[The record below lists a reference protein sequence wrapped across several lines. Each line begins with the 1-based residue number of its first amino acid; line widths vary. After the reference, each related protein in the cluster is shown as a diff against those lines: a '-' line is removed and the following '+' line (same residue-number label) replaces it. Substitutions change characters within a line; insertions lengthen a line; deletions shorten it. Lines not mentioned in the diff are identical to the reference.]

1 MSRERRQ
8 AVTPPP
14 FEDTQS
20 AHFRYVFASGTF
32 TGLSPNNGGIMFYLD
47 RLVPGT
53 TTRPPGGFEVRK
65 IARERQVE
73 VYLSP
78 TQYKQLCVAMQ
89 RAIAN
94 YEQAF
99 GEIPLKPKGDQ
110 PPRTPSGLVT

>member
-1 MSRERRQ
+1 MSPERRRV
-8 AVTPPP
+8 VTPPP

-32 TGLSPNNGGIMFYLD
+32 TGLSPNNGGIVFYLD

-53 TTRPPGGFEVRK
+53 TAQPLGGIEVKK

-78 TQYKQLCVAMQ
+78 TQYKQLCITMQ

-94 YEQAF
+94 YEQTF
-99 GEIPLKPKGDQ
+99 GEIPLKPKGGQ
-110 PPRTPSGLVT
+110 PTQTPSGLVT